1 MANKRQKKK
10 KKSSQ
15 AAKNA
20 AVAAY
25 KGKNAPVAAKAALVK
40 KTEPVKK
47 AEPASQTPKAE
58 KAQPK
63 KEKVEPSKANN
74 KPIDNKKKPEPKK
87 AKADNKKAK
96 AKAKKNHKPK
106 FKFKFSFAKFKRKA
120 AEILGKIGLRKTSA
134 VILAVSVVIALV
146 SVTILISSLRFS
158 VPKEAIVEYMGR
170 EVSEYSSFLVTD
182 DLGTQYEFTDNMK
195 RKGDTKRFR
204 YYAATEL
211 IFPEKHS
218 TAVLNL
224 VNVFDNDC
232 VLVASIVDD
241 VGNIYYQSLG
251 LPAGYGISDIS
262 ISKLKYGTHDLK
274 LVVAAYDPESYKHI
288 GTQYSDIT
296 VQVGIEEE
304 TTNVEESSKD
314 KE

>member
-25 KGKNAPVAAKAALVK
+25 KGKNAPVAAKATPA
-40 KTEPVKK
+40 KK
-47 AEPASQTPKAE
+47 AEPAPQPPKAE

-74 KPIDNKKKPEPKK
+74 KPIENKKKPEPKK

-106 FKFKFSFAKFKRKA
+106 FKFKFKFSFAKFKGKA

-134 VILAVSVVIALV
+134 VVLAVSVVIALV

-262 ISKLKYGTHDLK
+262 ISNLKYGTHDLK

>member
-25 KGKNAPVAAKAALVK
+25 KGKNAPVAAKAA
-40 KTEPVKK
+40 PVKK
-47 AEPASQTPKAE
+47 AEPAPQPPKSE

-74 KPIDNKKKPEPKK
+74 KPIENKKKPEP
-87 AKADNKKAK
+87 KKAK

-106 FKFKFSFAKFKRKA
+106 FKFDFAKFKRKA

-224 VNVFDNDC
+224 VNVFDNNC

-262 ISKLKYGTHDLK
+262 ISNLKYGTHDLK